1 MATKY
6 EFSGVVKDANDSP
19 VAGATISVTPLPSF
33 TLMDGT
39 NIAETASVTTSAD
52 GTWSFQL
59 YPSPIDKPTY
69 VYSVSIGK
77 GGVTL
82 LEKLFRMP
90 PAPASLWM
98 QNPDQDNA
106 LVITPIGEVS
116 QATIPLPT
124 IDHPTLSDID
134 VTSASGGDWGAWTEV
149 YAHQNVH
156 DEDVFDTITGELTFN
171 PTWGT
176 TNPYAEIEVRV
187 LHTESDKTT
196 LVENVL
202 PHLNTVFL
210 SHLFSSPLTPHTES
224 LSLAAA
230 NILAPNDYLI
240 VSARIR
246 RHGDTGT
253 AQIMGAQSS
262 LYISTIRKHN
272 VSFIISPT
280 STGGALRFDTTEF
293 EGDGTSTPVALRN
306 PFTSALHT
314 KLDGIEPHATAD
326 QTGSEIITEIIASPD
341 SIPATKVTGLSTGN
355 PPTTLD
361 GLSDVEAPN
370 PQDGDA
376 ILFEQSSQKY
386 KPKPIPAE
394 DPKKIATAL
403 ETLPEPDQ
411 LKRSALTGETT
422 VEIGTTLP
430 DISTVAPGTIRA
442 QQSSNADDPTLHIA
456 GGQFAVPTVRRN
468 EVELTLNNGN
478 FRVADRNNGGTGSA
492 SDNFDNFIGFISTG
506 TTVVTI
512 AVYWGTI
519 SQSLQT
525 NPGNHLFIT
534 TPATAFGATQFDL
547 NAASDRYIT
556 ISGRR
561 YTQYHTTSSAL
572 ATGLKAIGMSSTW
585 EFHTNTLATADL
597 NIKPAT
603 HETTDGQTWHGVGIT
618 GAERTKLASVTA
630 GAEPNVKADFNATSG
645 DAEILNKPTVP
656 ASLDDLSDVAIS
668 SPAQGE
674 SLSYDRA
681 SRTFVNLQVDHPTFA
696 NLDLVVNNISS
707 ASGDHL
713 LTSYTWSD
721 LQLTTIEF
729 AVGHKVAY
737 RLIID
742 TDQAFHS
749 VKFRQTGSTGSFIG
763 STALP
768 GIVSGTQTVTGKGMN
783 ASMLEPSLDIYLNRT
798 TSTRATITRVR
809 LFLYLYID

>member
-19 VAGATISVTPLPSF
+19 VSGATISVTPLPSF
-33 TLMDGT
+33 TLRDGT
-39 NIAETASVTTSAD
+39 NIADTASVTTSAD

-98 QNPDQDNA
+98 QAPDQDNA
-106 LVITPIGEVS
+106 LVVTPIGEVS

-124 IDHPTLSDID
+124 NTRLELTDTDIVGGTTGD
-134 VTSASGGDWGAWTEV
+134 GWGDWTEIV
-149 YAHQNVH
+149 SSSNTT
-156 DEDVFDTITGELTFN
+156 DDDVFDEILGELSFDPQWTGGPN
-171 PTWGT
+171 ANGQV
-176 TNPYAEIEVRV
+176 EIKIE
-187 LHTESDKTT
+187 HMTADDT
-196 LVENVL
+196 LVRTVL
-202 PHLNTVFL
+202 PFLNEHLPVIDGSAESKSITVVG
-210 SHLFSSPLTPHTES
+210 SE
-224 LSLAAA
+224 
-230 NILAPNDYLI
+230 ILAPGDKLV
-240 VSARIR
+240 VSARAVR
-246 RHGDTGT
+246 QRANAGT
-253 AQIMGAQSS
+253 IKMIAAQSS
-262 LYISTIRKHN
+262 LNVVQIMKHN
-272 VSFIISPT
+272 VSYIISPT
-280 STGGALRFDTTEF
+280 STGGVLRFDTTEF

-314 KLDGIEPHATAD
+314 KLDGIEPNATAD

-341 SIPATKVTGLSTGN
+341 SIPATKVTGLSTSN

-422 VEIGTTLP
+422 VEGGTVLP
-430 DISTVAPGTIRA
+430 DITTVSPFTIRA

-456 GGQFAVPTVRRN
+456 GGQFAVPTPRRN

-492 SDNFDNFIGFISTG
+492 SDNYDNFIGFISTG

-519 SQSLQT
+519 SQSLQS

-547 NAASDRYIT
+547 NALSDRYIT

-572 ATGLKAIGMSSTW
+572 ATGLKAIGMMSSTW

-603 HETTDGQTWHGVGIT
+603 HETTVGQTWHGVGIT

-630 GAEPNVKADFNATSG
+630 GAEPNVKADFDATSG

-656 ASLDDLSDVAIS
+656 ASLGDLSDVAIS
-668 SPAQGE
+668 SPDQGQ

-681 SRTFVNLQVDHPTFA
+681 SNNFVNLQVDNPTFA
-696 NLDLVVNNISS
+696 NIDLVVNNISS

-798 TSTRATITRVR
+798 TSARATISRVR